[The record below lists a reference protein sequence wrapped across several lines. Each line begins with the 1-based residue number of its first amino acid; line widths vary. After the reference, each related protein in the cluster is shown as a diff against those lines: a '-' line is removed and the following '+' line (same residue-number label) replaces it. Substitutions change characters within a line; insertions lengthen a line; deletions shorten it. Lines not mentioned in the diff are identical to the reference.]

1 MEPFLKEPKH
11 GTIQSFFRSH
21 TKKNRKSNNSLTS
34 IEITVS
40 QSDGIVQ
47 IDSTS
52 CTNQQE
58 QLPLYSSTPRLLSP
72 SSSTQQEQ
80 SKRRLEQ
87 ISSSSPKSPRLLSPS
102 SKWCSS
108 SSTQQEQIS
117 SSSLESPQLL
127 SPSSKRRQE
136 QISSSLPKS
145 PELLLSSSSEHQQ
158 EKVVSSLLE
167 SPLSLFSSS
176 NKPIPN
182 TVDISCSCNEPPSQ
196 PKLAIYPLSKHN
208 RSFRSQWFS
217 QFRWLEY
224 SIQADAAYCYYCRHF
239 NTRTNFNNRNQS
251 DAFVRG
257 FNSWK
262 HACSTNQG
270 FLKHQ
275 YSKSHIQAHVNFEE
289 YISRKNSA
297 SSILQVIDRSRTEI
311 IKQNR
316 QKLAKIVSALHL
328 CCRQMIAIRGH
339 LESESSA
346 NRGNFIELLNW
357 TSGTDPIASSIL
369 NDSAK
374 NSTYLSPYIQNELI
388 SLLAL
393 HIRQQIS
400 EKERS
405 LNYARRCV
413 FSLMV
418 DESRDV
424 SGHEQLSVV
433 LRVVDIEIKTSDENQ
448 LTSLFKEYFLGF
460 VKLDEFD
467 AQTLTDEIVKFLSS
481 LNIDLNYCI
490 AMCFD
495 GASVLSGK
503 HAGVQA
509 LLRQQH
515 IPNAIYVHCYAHKL
529 NLVICNVTKSVPYL
543 SEFYSIISKIYTYFH
558 TSSVTNETF
567 KKIQQQLKIALNQSL
582 EELVDKGTERSI
594 DARGLLLALKEPLFV
609 VTIFILHRLLG
620 KIKILSDQ
628 LKSKSI
634 DFGKAHTLIS
644 AVINQIN
651 ELRSEEE
658 FSRLFGQI
666 TAFCVENNIDLDVKV
681 KQRRQRTIST
691 RFKNCSVTS
700 TIGQREEID
709 NDSKYRDFIFYPV
722 IDSILVEMNDRFSK
736 SNMEILRG
744 ISSLSPDSSTF
755 LEVKELTDLC
765 TMLQCDI
772 VSLSNEA
779 EVLKPMLKQSKS
791 KDIVDLYFEV
801 LPLQQAFPTIIH
813 LLIGAM
819 TIPVSSTTTE
829 RTFSKMK
836 LIKTSARNT
845 MSDDRL
851 SDLSLLAIERD
862 FVVDNEKIIDAF
874 AIQHKNSRILLK

>member
-80 SKRRLEQ
+80 ISSSSLESPQLLSPSSKRRQEQ

-102 SKWCSS
+102 SSKQKDTNFLKYSSKSFLEWCSS
-108 SSTQQEQIS
+108 SSKQQEQIS

-405 LNYARRCV
+405 LNYAR
-413 FSLMV
+413 S
-418 DESRDV
+418 
-424 SGHEQLSVV
+424 
-433 LRVVDIEIKTSDENQ
+433 
-448 LTSLFKEYFLGF
+448 
-460 VKLDEFD
+460 
-467 AQTLTDEIVKFLSS
+467 
-481 LNIDLNYCI
+481 
-490 AMCFD
+490 
-495 GASVLSGK
+495 
-503 HAGVQA
+503 
-509 LLRQQH
+509 
-515 IPNAIYVHCYAHKL
+515 
-529 NLVICNVTKSVPYL
+529 
-543 SEFYSIISKIYTYFH
+543 
-558 TSSVTNETF
+558 
-567 KKIQQQLKIALNQSL
+567 
-582 EELVDKGTERSI
+582 
-594 DARGLLLALKEPLFV
+594 
-609 VTIFILHRLLG
+609 
-620 KIKILSDQ
+620 
-628 LKSKSI
+628 
-634 DFGKAHTLIS
+634 
-644 AVINQIN
+644 
-651 ELRSEEE
+651 
-658 FSRLFGQI
+658 
-666 TAFCVENNIDLDVKV
+666 
-681 KQRRQRTIST
+681 
-691 RFKNCSVTS
+691 
-700 TIGQREEID
+700 
-709 NDSKYRDFIFYPV
+709 
-722 IDSILVEMNDRFSK
+722 
-736 SNMEILRG
+736 
-744 ISSLSPDSSTF
+744 
-755 LEVKELTDLC
+755 
-765 TMLQCDI
+765 
-772 VSLSNEA
+772 
-779 EVLKPMLKQSKS
+779 
-791 KDIVDLYFEV
+791 
-801 LPLQQAFPTIIH
+801 
-813 LLIGAM
+813 
-819 TIPVSSTTTE
+819 
-829 RTFSKMK
+829 
-836 LIKTSARNT
+836 
-845 MSDDRL
+845 
-851 SDLSLLAIERD
+851 
-862 FVVDNEKIIDAF
+862 
-874 AIQHKNSRILLK
+874 

>member
-1 MEPFLKEPKH
+1 M
-11 GTIQSFFRSH
+11 
-21 TKKNRKSNNSLTS
+21 
-34 IEITVS
+34 
-40 QSDGIVQ
+40 
-47 IDSTS
+47 
-52 CTNQQE
+52 
-58 QLPLYSSTPRLLSP
+58 
-72 SSSTQQEQ
+72 
-80 SKRRLEQ
+80 
-87 ISSSSPKSPRLLSPS
+87 
-102 SKWCSS
+102 
-108 SSTQQEQIS
+108 
-117 SSSLESPQLL
+117 
-127 SPSSKRRQE
+127 
-136 QISSSLPKS
+136 
-145 PELLLSSSSEHQQ
+145 
-158 EKVVSSLLE
+158 
-167 SPLSLFSSS
+167 
-176 NKPIPN
+176 
-182 TVDISCSCNEPPSQ
+182 
-196 PKLAIYPLSKHN
+196 
-208 RSFRSQWFS
+208 
-217 QFRWLEY
+217 
-224 SIQADAAYCYYCRHF
+224 
-239 NTRTNFNNRNQS
+239 
-251 DAFVRG
+251 
-257 FNSWK
+257 
-262 HACSTNQG
+262 
-270 FLKHQ
+270 
-275 YSKSHIQAHVNFEE
+275 VN
-289 YISRKNSA
+289 
-297 SSILQVIDRSRTEI
+297 
-311 IKQNR
+311 
-316 QKLAKIVSALHL
+316 
-328 CCRQMIAIRGH
+328 
-339 LESESSA
+339 
-346 NRGNFIELLNW
+346 
-357 TSGTDPIASSIL
+357 
-369 NDSAK
+369 
-374 NSTYLSPYIQNELI
+374 
-388 SLLAL
+388 
-393 HIRQQIS
+393 
-400 EKERS
+400 
-405 LNYARRCV
+405 
-413 FSLMV
+413 
-418 DESRDV
+418 ESRDV
-424 SGHEQLSVV
+424 SGHEQLSIV

-448 LTSLFKEYFLGF
+448 LTPLFKEYFLGF

-515 IPNAIYVHCYAHKL
+515 IPNAIDVHCYAHKL

-567 KKIQQQLKIALNQSL
+567 KKIQQQLKIDCSILSITTIKKWTETRWDSRWTSIQSVIENYKALNQSL
-582 EELVDKGTERSI
+582 EELVDEGTERSI

-651 ELRSEEE
+651 KLRSEEE

-744 ISSLSPDSSTF
+744 ISSLSLDSSTF
-755 LEVKELTDLC
+755 LEVKESTDLF

-862 FVVDNEKIIDAF
+862 FFVDNEKIIDAF

>member
-1 MEPFLKEPKH
+1 ETFFERAETWYYPV
-11 GTIQSFFRSH
+11 FFRSN
-21 TKKNRKSNNSLTS
+21 TKKNQKSNNSLTS

-40 QSDGIVQ
+40 QPDGIVQ

-58 QLPLYSSTPRLLSP
+58 QLPLSSSTPRLLSP
-72 SSSTQQEQ
+72 
-80 SKRRLEQ
+80 
-87 ISSSSPKSPRLLSPS
+87 
-102 SKWCSS
+102 S

-136 QISSSLPKS
+136 RISLSLPTF
-145 PELLLSSSSEHQQ
+145 PELLQPSSSEHRQG
-158 EKVVSSLLE
+158 KVVSSLLE
-167 SPLSLFSSS
+167 SSLSLFSSS

-182 TVDISCSCNEPPSQ
+182 TVDISCSFNEPPSQ
-196 PKLAIYPLSKHN
+196 PKLAIYPSSKDN

-217 QFRWLEY
+217 QFRWLE
-224 SIQADAAYCYYCRHF
+224 
-239 NTRTNFNNRNQS
+239 TNFNSRNQS

-257 FNSWK
+257 FNNWK

-270 FLKHQ
+270 LLKHQ
-275 YSKSHIQAHVNFEE
+275 HSKSHIQAHVNFEE

-297 SSILQVIDRSRTEI
+297 SSILQVIDRSRNEI

-316 QKLAKIVSALHL
+316 QKLTKIVSALHL

-339 LESESSA
+339 LESELSS

-357 TSGTDPIASSIL
+357 ASGTDPIASCIL

-400 EKERS
+400 EKARS

-433 LRVVDIEIKTSDENQ
+433 LRLVDIEIKTSDENHPP
-448 LTSLFKEYFLGF
+448 SLFKEYFLGF
-460 VKLDEFD
+460 IKLNEFD

-529 NLVICNVTKSVPYL
+529 NLVICNVTKSVPCL

-558 TSSVTNETF
+558 TSSVTNETL
-567 KKIQQQLKIALNQSL
+567 KRIQRQLKIDCSILSITTIKKWAETRWDSRWTSIQSVIENYKALNQSL
-582 EELVDKGTERSI
+582 EELVDEGTERLI
-594 DARGLLLALKEPLFV
+594 DTRGLLLALKEPLFV
-609 VTIFILHRLLG
+609 VTIFILHGLLG

-644 AVINQIN
+644 AVIHQIN
-651 ELRSEEE
+651 ELRSQEE
-658 FSRLFGQI
+658 FSTLFGQI
-666 TAFCVENNIDLDVKV
+666 TAFCVENNIELNVKV
-681 KQRRQRTIST
+681 KQRRQTTIST

-700 TIGQREEID
+700 TIGQREKID

-722 IDSILVEMNDRFSK
+722 IDSILVEMDDRFSK

-755 LEVKELTDLC
+755 LEGC
-765 TMLQCDI
+765 
-772 VSLSNEA
+772 A
-779 EVLKPMLKQSKS
+779 
-791 KDIVDLYFEV
+791 
-801 LPLQQAFPTIIH
+801 
-813 LLIGAM
+813 
-819 TIPVSSTTTE
+819 ST
-829 RTFSKMK
+829 
-836 LIKTSARNT
+836 
-845 MSDDRL
+845 
-851 SDLSLLAIERD
+851 
-862 FVVDNEKIIDAF
+862 
-874 AIQHKNSRILLK
+874 

>member
-1 MEPFLKEPKH
+1 MTIDECTNECGSDSKESTSQEDDEKQSNGLYSWNDDDNVENDIEDNNGINLLSQTTNIRLQSIKGVRDIINSELKDSYFLMEPFLKEPKH

-21 TKKNRKSNNSLTS
+21 TKKSQKSNNSLTS

-80 SKRRLEQ
+80 ISSSSLESPQLLSPSSKRRQEQ
-87 ISSSSPKSPRLLSPS
+87 ISLSSPKSPRLLSPS

-108 SSTQQEQIS
+108 SSKQQEQIS

-217 QFRWLEY
+217 QFRWLE
-224 SIQADAAYCYYCRHF
+224 
-239 NTRTNFNNRNQS
+239 TNFNNRNQS
-251 DAFVRG
+251 DALVRG

-289 YISRKNSA
+289 CISRKNSA

-311 IKQNR
+311 MKQNR

-357 TSGTDPIASSIL
+357 ASGTDPIASSIL

-374 NSTYLSPYIQNELI
+374 NSTYLIPYIQNELI

-405 LNYARRCV
+405 LNYAR
-413 FSLMV
+413 S
-418 DESRDV
+418 
-424 SGHEQLSVV
+424 
-433 LRVVDIEIKTSDENQ
+433 
-448 LTSLFKEYFLGF
+448 
-460 VKLDEFD
+460 
-467 AQTLTDEIVKFLSS
+467 
-481 LNIDLNYCI
+481 
-490 AMCFD
+490 
-495 GASVLSGK
+495 
-503 HAGVQA
+503 
-509 LLRQQH
+509 
-515 IPNAIYVHCYAHKL
+515 
-529 NLVICNVTKSVPYL
+529 
-543 SEFYSIISKIYTYFH
+543 
-558 TSSVTNETF
+558 
-567 KKIQQQLKIALNQSL
+567 
-582 EELVDKGTERSI
+582 
-594 DARGLLLALKEPLFV
+594 
-609 VTIFILHRLLG
+609 
-620 KIKILSDQ
+620 
-628 LKSKSI
+628 
-634 DFGKAHTLIS
+634 
-644 AVINQIN
+644 
-651 ELRSEEE
+651 
-658 FSRLFGQI
+658 
-666 TAFCVENNIDLDVKV
+666 
-681 KQRRQRTIST
+681 
-691 RFKNCSVTS
+691 
-700 TIGQREEID
+700 
-709 NDSKYRDFIFYPV
+709 
-722 IDSILVEMNDRFSK
+722 
-736 SNMEILRG
+736 
-744 ISSLSPDSSTF
+744 
-755 LEVKELTDLC
+755 
-765 TMLQCDI
+765 
-772 VSLSNEA
+772 
-779 EVLKPMLKQSKS
+779 
-791 KDIVDLYFEV
+791 
-801 LPLQQAFPTIIH
+801 
-813 LLIGAM
+813 
-819 TIPVSSTTTE
+819 
-829 RTFSKMK
+829 
-836 LIKTSARNT
+836 
-845 MSDDRL
+845 
-851 SDLSLLAIERD
+851 
-862 FVVDNEKIIDAF
+862 
-874 AIQHKNSRILLK
+874 